1 MTEYLRFL
9 RSHVG
14 HAPLLQCGAG
24 VILLDGEGRILLQLR
39 ADNRCWGY
47 AGGAVEPGETVEQAA
62 ARELREETGLTA
74 GSLELFGVFS
84 GPELH
89 YVYPNGDEVHNI
101 DIVFLCR
108 DWSGTLRPQ
117 PGEVLEL
124 AFFSPQR
131 LPSPL
136 SPPCIP
142 PLRRC
147 LQHLGHPGGI

>member
-39 ADNRCWGY
+39 
-47 AGGAVEPGETVEQAA
+47 
-62 ARELREETGLTA
+62 EETGLMA

-124 AFFSPQR
+124 AFSRRSVFPR
-131 LPSPL
+131 LCRRPVS
-136 SPPCIP
+136 
-142 PLRRC
+142 RRC
-147 LQHLGHPGGI
+147 AAVFSIWGIRA